1 MTEKE
6 QGTIYLNTA
15 QYSVEH
21 DEIEQ
26 YRISHRQSEECRE
39 AIDKAISE
47 NFDGMR
53 LKDGFIPELIDKFGM
68 ERVQYILATTIRE
81 NLGDGRYSLENK
93 GWAENIAVS
102 ESQDERRNCCLR
114 SHPAVI
120 DGVVNSFKKYMRY
133 NDF

>member
-81 NLGDGRYSLENK
+81 NLGDGRYSRRQIQPRKQGLGREYSSVRK
-93 GWAENIAVS
+93 SGRAEELLFAIAS
-102 ESQDERRNCCLR
+102 CR
-114 SHPAVI
+114 H
-120 DGVVNSFKKYMRY
+120 
-133 NDF
+133 